1 MEKKEHRRKAKRYP
15 VCWKAAVV
23 FDKVAGKPIL
33 HTQTQDLSAG
43 GAAIQSEDGD
53 LAGTMVTLLLA
64 QPARDGE
71 TPRMVKARARV
82 VSSVRTPPKQGFRH
96 GLSFL
101 RGPGDGLDFLEGLLH
116 AFATAAP
123 TGGEAP
129 AAAPA
134 APPAGGRLAQLKQL
148 AQAKLSE
155 DRRTDAAEDVNA
167 LISESLE
174 RAYKYFKELAEQ
186 LNVVLPKYPKG
197 YTIVGVPEFSGLAW
211 ESGRADM
218 RSRETTPGKR
228 LYEQA
233 MLSFRLSGGKKIR
246 VAREAPA
253 SDRLRQVLGD
263 NKIEFKAVDERN
275 ERGSLARTVFEF
287 ACEVR
292 ASVILEGNFQT
303 GRILLKARNVERFGM
318 VEHQLAPRAVT
329 EAALEELAG
338 FILGETPRVGPLLL
352 KDA

>member
-23 FDKVAGKPIL
+23 FDKAVGKPIL

-43 GAAIQSEDGD
+43 GAAIQSEDED

-64 QPARDGE
+64 QPTQRDGE

-101 RGPGDGLDFLEGLLH
+101 RAPGDGLDFLEDLLH
-116 AFATAAP
+116 SAMAAAP
-123 TGGEAP
+123 PATPAP
-129 AAAPA
+129 SAPA
-134 APPAGGRLAQLKQL
+134 APAAGGRLAQLKQL

-155 DRRTDAAEDVNA
+155 ETAPDAQEDSNA
-167 LISESLE
+167 RISDALE
-174 RAYKYFKELAEQ
+174 RAYNYFKELAEQ
-186 LNVVLPKYPKG
+186 LNVVQPAYAKG
-197 YTIVGVPEFSGLAW
+197 YTIIGVPEFGGLAW

-218 RSRETTPGKR
+218 RASEIAPGR
-228 LYEQA
+228 RRFEQA
-233 MLSFRLSGGKKIR
+233 MLNFRMTGKKQIR
-246 VAREAPA
+246 VARESPA
-253 SDRLRQVLGD
+253 SDRLRQTLLD
-263 NKIEFKAVDERN
+263 NKIEFKARDERN
-275 ERGSLARTVFEF
+275 ERGSLARTVFDF
-287 ACEVR
+287 PCEVK
-292 ASVILEGNFQT
+292 ASVILQGDFEA

-318 VEHQLAPRAVT
+318 VEHRLHPQAVT
-329 EAALEELAG
+329 VEALEEFAG

-352 KDA
+352 KGA